1 MVCRFVMCGYLFFG
15 LRILPVVKFP
25 WMSVYGIY
33 LFRIIIMQQLITNE
47 ICRTCPKTCRI
58 IAAEVSPYFSYTSVT
73 SHLLAK
79 HNKKISLGSSSGL
92 RPTHIHRPATLEH
105 PLFLP
110 AHTPWHHCLRLL
122 QAILVL
128 VTMGNLSFS
137 FRKDFNYFFSLN
149 NRFLS
154 GLSWEQFC

>member
-1 MVCRFVMCGYLFFG
+1 MCGYLFFG

-79 HNKKISLGSSSGL
+79 HNKKISLGSGSGL

-128 VTMGNLSFS
+128 VTMGHLSLS
-137 FRKDFNYFFSLN
+137 FRKAFTYFFP
-149 NRFLS
+149 
-154 GLSWEQFC
+154 